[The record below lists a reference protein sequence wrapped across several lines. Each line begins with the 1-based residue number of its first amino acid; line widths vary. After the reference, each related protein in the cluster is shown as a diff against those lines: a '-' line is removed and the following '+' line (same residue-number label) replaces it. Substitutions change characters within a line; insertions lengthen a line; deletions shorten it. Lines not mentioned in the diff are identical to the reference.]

1 MRARPPQF
9 ESRSRITIHG
19 RSSLSPT
26 RRGRNAPV
34 RARPPQFESRFTNHD
49 SRPFQ
54 PFANAPRSQRPRACA
69 APAVRITIHDSRF
82 TIHGRSSL
90 SPTRRG
96 RNAPV
101 RARPPQFESRFT
113 IHDSRFTAV
122 PAYRQRAADAT
133 PPCVRGPRSSNHDSR
148 FTIHGSSSLSP
159 TRRGRDAPVRARPP
173 QFESRLTIHDSRQ
186 FLAHPPGPS
195 ITAQAVLFC
204 LETPASASRKRA
216 VRPAHTGH
224 NQTSRLPSQRDAYR
238 HTGLSHEPATAP
250 GRSRFRARDREMCKE
265 SLTLPMPGRQESS
278 STSFLRTVPA
288 SGSPGSWSKDRCLS
302 RCSAL

>member
-1 MRARPPQF
+1 MWIEYPALREAQYFLNSSTGKRFPLPPPLRLSAVQKQGSDSNTAPGSKVIARPRSLPRPLSTIHFSQGGPRSSNH
-9 ESRSRITIHG
+9 ESRFSIHG

-34 RARPPQFESRFTNHD
+34 RARPPQFESRLTTHD
-49 SRPFQ
+49 SRQFQ
-54 PFANAPRSQRPRACA
+54 PIANAPRTQRPRASA
-69 APAVRITIHDSRF
+69 APAVRITTHD
-82 TIHGRSSL
+82 
-90 SPTRRG
+90 
-96 RNAPV
+96 
-101 RARPPQFESRFT
+101 SRFT
-113 IHDSRFTAV
+113 IHDSRL
-122 PAYRQRAADAT
+122 
-133 PPCVRGPRSSNHDSR
+133 
-148 FTIHGSSSLSP
+148 TIHGSSSLSP
-159 TRRGRDAPVRARPP
+159 TRRGLDAPVRARPP
-173 QFESRLTIHDSRQ
+173 QFESRISIHDSRQ
-186 FLAHPPGPS
+186 FRAHPPGPS

-265 SLTLPMPGRQESS
+265 TLTLPMPGRQESS

-288 SGSPGSWSKDRCLS
+288 RVPLVLGAKTV
-302 RCSAL
+302 A

>member
-1 MRARPPQF
+1 MEFRFKYRAWQQSHSPSALPPLTTIHNPLQSGRLPQF
-9 ESRSRITIHG
+9 ESRLTI
-19 RSSLSPT
+19 
-26 RRGRNAPV
+26 
-34 RARPPQFESRFTNHD
+34 HD
-49 SRPFQ
+49 SRQFQ
-54 PFANAPRSQRPRACA
+54 PIANAPRTQRPRACA

-82 TIHGRSSL
+82 T
-90 SPTRRG
+90 
-96 RNAPV
+96 
-101 RARPPQFESRFT
+101 
-113 IHDSRFTAV
+113 AV
-122 PAYRQRAADAT
+122 PAFRQRAADAT
-133 PPCVRGPRSSNHDSR
+133 PPCVRGPRSSNHESR

-224 NQTSRLPSQRDAYR
+224 NQMSRLPSQRDAYR

-265 SLTLPMPGRQESS
+265 TLTLPMPGRQESS
-278 STSFLRTVPA
+278 STSFLRTVPVRVPLVLGA
-288 SGSPGSWSKDRCLS
+288 KTV
-302 RCSAL
+302 A